1 MTKDEFDRN
10 VKQWARERG
19 IIPGSTVGAQLGK
32 TLEEIGEL
40 WQAIAA
46 CDGDAIL
53 DAFGDIDVTLVIAG
67 ELCIHHTRDER
78 SFIGPAASSYMMLN
92 HIAYSRESLDSFGTD
107 FARQCLELIAGGHGI
122 DIAQAREHAWNQIK
136 DRTGQLVDGVFVK
149 DA

>member
-1 MTKDEFDRN
+1 MTKDEFDSN
-10 VKQWARERG
+10 VKKWARDRG

-67 ELCIHHTRDER
+67 ELCLEDSGTSRIAPETFYSLLSHCVYVHETLDVYGVRIARKSLAGIAER
-78 SFIGPAASSYMMLN
+78 
-92 HIAYSRESLDSFGTD
+92 
-107 FARQCLELIAGGHGI
+107 HGI
-122 DIAQAREHAWNQIK
+122 DIAHAREHAWNQIK
-136 DRTGQLVDGVFVK
+136 DRTGKLVDGVFVK

>member
-1 MTKDEFDRN
+1 MTSMTKDEFDRN
-10 VKQWARERG
+10 VKQWARDRG

-46 CDGDAIL
+46 GDGDAVL

-67 ELCIHHTRDER
+67 ELCEYQFQFNVMSAPTFG
-78 SFIGPAASSYMMLN
+78 SLLN
-92 HIAYSRESLDSFGTD
+92 HVNYSHDMSENYGIVGARKSLEGIAVKHD
-107 FARQCLELIAGGHGI
+107 I

-136 DRTGQLVDGVFVK
+136 DRTGKLVDGVFVK

>member
-67 ELCIHHTRDER
+67 ELCEYKSGITPTPMRD
-78 SFIGPAASSYMMLN
+78 FAVFLGDIAAC
-92 HIAYSRESLDSFGTD
+92 RESLDDGHVD
-107 FARQCLELIAGGHGI
+107 CARSELEVISRWHGI
-122 DIAQAREHAWNQIK
+122 DIAHAREHAWNQIK
-136 DRTGQLVDGVFVK
+136 DRTGKLVDGVFVK